1 MKVLIVGGTGFISGQ
16 IAEKAAAA
24 GHEVVLFN
32 RGLRNPDSTFDVI
45 NGDAR
50 DLKAFKAD
58 LLAAKP
64 DVVVHCVA
72 YNDKHANDLVS
83 VFEGTKTHL
92 IALSSADSYEAF
104 QRMNRGEE
112 SDQPVRETAEASKT
126 KNYLAFMGLKD
137 YDKNLMTEAL
147 INAHK
152 AGKAEATVFRVPMV
166 YGPGDHQYAHRHG
179 NVIKHIIDGKADLL
193 MAATEQGQIF
203 TYGYV
208 ENVAAAIVHSFG
220 RAEVKG
226 QVYNLGEED
235 VRTQRRWAELY
246 AEQAGHTF
254 KFRILPPEI
263 LGSTNDEA
271 PRNFIMDTSKFRAD
285 TGFADPV
292 DLKEAIKRT
301 YDWAVAHPEA
311 LKQVR
316 ASYESEKALADA
328 YDAHLQELF
337 RKPAPPSIKPE

>member
-32 RGLRNPDSTFDVI
+32 RGMRDPAAPYDVI
-45 NGDAR
+45 NGDAK
-50 DLKAFKAD
+50 DLKVFKAD

-72 YNDKHANDLVS
+72 YNDKQANDLVS

-104 QRMNRGEE
+104 QRLNRGEE
-112 SDQPVRETAEASKT
+112 ADQPVRETAETSKT
-126 KNYLAFMGLKD
+126 RHYLKRMGISD

-147 INAHK
+147 LDAHK
-152 AGKAEATVFRVPMV
+152 ASKVEATVFRVPMV
-166 YGPGDHQYAHRHG
+166 YGPGDHQYAYRHG
-179 NVIKHIIDGKADLL
+179 NIIKHIVDGKTDIV
-193 MAATEQGQIF
+193 MSSTDQSQMF

-226 QVYNLGEED
+226 EVYNLGDDD
-235 VRTQRRWAELY
+235 VRTQRRWAEMY

-254 KFRILPPEI
+254 KFRILPPE
-263 LGSTNDEA
+263 LTGGANDDA
-271 PRNFIMDTSKFRAD
+271 PRNFIMDNSKFRAD
-285 TGFADPV
+285 TGFTDPV
-292 DLKEAIKRT
+292 DLKEAVKRT

-311 LKQVR
+311 LAKVR
-316 ASYESEKALADA
+316 VDYAGDKSLADA
-328 YDAHLQELF
+328 YDARMQSF